1 MADESALVIN
11 AHIQHINLGVVYFN
25 YCYRKSYIS
34 SNISYNRGGMDPIN
48 LIFYIYFFSTVL

>member
-48 LIFYIYFFSTVL
+48 FIF